1 MSYKIV
7 KEFKTDPIE
16 IRTAITDALIAEAQS
31 NDKIVVIDTDLMS
44 ASGLSK
50 FQKAFPDRGLNFG
63 IMEAHMASAAAGM
76 SITGL
81 MPFIHSFAPFASRRI
96 FDQVVVSSAYAN
108 NPITIIGTD
117 PGVNS
122 AVNGGTH
129 TALEDIAMFRSVSN
143 TKIYSVSDSAQAKA
157 IIQYRIKNPEGLCY
171 IRTPRRPMYKIYEDG
186 STFTPGEFPVV
197 REGNDVT
204 IFTTGIM
211 LSQAVDCAMI
221 LEKESVSVR
230 IVDTFSLSDMDVDTI
245 VKAAKETSCLLAID
259 NHNVNGGIASAVA
272 DVLVEHYPAK
282 LHRIGMTSFSEV
294 GSVPYLLDRFG
305 FSGEKI
311 ASKIRSILK

>member
-1 MSYKIV
+1 MGYKIV
-7 KEFKTDPIE
+7 KEFKTDPVE
-16 IRTAITDALIAEAQS
+16 IRMAIVDALIAEAQ
-31 NDKIVVIDTDLMS
+31 NNEKIVVGDADLMS

-50 FQKAFPDRGLNFG
+50 FQKAFPNRSVNFG
-63 IMEAHMASAAAGM
+63 IMESHMAGAAVGM

-96 FDQVVVSSAYAN
+96 FDQLVISSAYAN
-108 NPITIIGTD
+108 NPITVIGTD
-117 PGVNS
+117 PGLNA

-143 TKIYSVSDSAQAKA
+143 TKVYSIADSVQAGA
-157 IIQYRIKNPEGLCY
+157 IIKHRIQNPEGLCY
-171 IRTPRRPMYKIYEDG
+171 IRAARRPLYKIYEDG
-186 STFTPGEFPVV
+186 STFTPGEFPIV

-204 IFTTGIM
+204 IFTAGIM
-211 LSQAVDCAMI
+211 LSQAIDCANI
-221 LEKESVSVR
+221 LEKEGVSVR
-230 IVDTFSLSDMDVDTI
+230 IIDTFSLSEMDVDTI

-272 DVLVEHYPAK
+272 DVLVEHHPVK

-294 GSVPYLLDRFG
+294 GAVPYLLDRFG

-311 ASKIRSILK
+311 ADKVRAILK